1 MGSCV
6 SAPAERIKNLRRP
19 RRRFRKHRR
28 KVSRSIT
35 DGTKKR
41 NGDARVTDI
50 AVSEYL
56 HMENGATTTRRRS
69 EVSSSTFNFTQ
80 FQWHLS
86 QIDTNACQ
94 EDLWFDSVSILE
106 SDSDDDFLSIHGV
119 CTDKGKI

>member
-28 KVSRSIT
+28 KVSRFIT

-41 NGDARVTDI
+41 NSDARVIDI

-56 HMENGATTTRRRS
+56 HMENDATTTRRRS

-80 FQWHLS
+80 FQWYLS
-86 QIDTNACQ
+86 QIDTNAYQ
-94 EDLWFDSVSILE
+94 KDLWFNSVSILE
-106 SDSDDDFLSIHGV
+106 SDSDDDFVNIHGV
-119 CTDKGKI
+119 CTYKGKI